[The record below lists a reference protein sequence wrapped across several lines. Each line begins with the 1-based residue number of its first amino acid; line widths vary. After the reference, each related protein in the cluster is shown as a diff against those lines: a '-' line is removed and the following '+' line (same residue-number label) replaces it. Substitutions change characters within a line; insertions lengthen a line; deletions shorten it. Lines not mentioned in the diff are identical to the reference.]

1 MAEGRAG
8 WTSVAVG
15 IPPSV
20 VVVSFYLCVRK
31 NETTG
36 KISIFW
42 SVSLDWVS
50 ACVCVCVCVCVC
62 PVCRVRCRQ
71 GSPKRIWSIESLEW
85 RRVAITVVSLL
96 VQSAFI
102 SFLCYLVRKSKKI
115 SKRRRKEKKKIKD
128 WSWCQSCAVDMMWP
142 RGLWRFLGKE
152 RKRERE
158 RKKERKKDR

>member
-115 SKRRRKEKKKIKD
+115 SKRRRKEKKKLRID
-128 WSWCQSCAVDMMWP
+128 PGANRVPSIWCDHVVFDVSWEK
-142 RGLWRFLGKE
+142 KE
-152 RKRERE
+152 RERE
-158 RKKERKKDR
+158 REREKKER